1 MYDLLFRGALL
12 IDGEGGEPFAGDLA
26 VSGDVIAA
34 LGARLGGQARRAV
47 DAQGLALCPGFV
59 DIHGHSDYYLL
70 INPTAEAKVR
80 QGVTTDVGGN
90 CGYSA
95 APIAG
100 PEQAERVQAY
110 REQYDLDLPFN
121 TLDGHLR
128 RLEEAGISVNYAPL
142 VGHNTVRGSVM
153 GGSARPATAGEL
165 ARMEAMVA
173 QGMAEGAFGLS
184 TGLIYAPA
192 CFASREELTALC
204 RVAGGRGG
212 LLATHMRSEGEGL
225 LEAIEE
231 VIGAARDAG
240 LPLQISHLKTAG
252 EKNWGKLDGAFS
264 LIEGARARG
273 QDVTCD
279 RYPYTA
285 SNTHLS
291 ALLPDWAHDGSLED
305 RLARLRS
312 LEDRARIR
320 RDILASHPEPE
331 YWERI
336 LISRASAAENSGCEG
351 LTLSELGKKRGLPPA
366 EAMMDLLA
374 EDRLQTEI
382 LIFMMNGGNM
392 RRILQKPYVMV
403 GSDAGALT
411 HKPPLGVGRPHPR
424 NFGTFPA
431 VLGNLARDEGLL
443 PLAEAIRKMTSAP
456 ARRLGIP
463 DRGVLRAGLKA
474 DLVLFDPA
482 RVRDSTT
489 YEKPMAYPEGIG
501 MVLVNG
507 VPVVEGGAH
516 TGARPGRGLRRPALS
531 QADGPNGGPGR

>member
-1 MYDLLFRGALL
+1 MYDLVFRGALL

-26 VSGDVIAA
+26 VSGDSIAA
-34 LGARLGGQARRAV
+34 MGSRLGGQARRTIA
-47 DAQGLALCPGFV
+47 AQGLALCPGFV

-70 INPTAEAKVR
+70 INPAAEAKVR

-95 APIAG
+95 APVAG
-100 PEQAERVQAY
+100 PERAERVQTY
-110 REQYDLDLPFN
+110 REQYDLALPFD

-128 RLEEAGISVNYAPL
+128 RLEEAGISVNYAAL

-192 CFASREELTALC
+192 CFAGREELTALC
-204 RVAGGRGG
+204 RAAGRRGG

-252 EKNWGKLDGAFS
+252 EKNWGKLDAAFA
-264 LIEGARARG
+264 LIEGARDRG

-291 ALLPDWAHDGSLED
+291 ALLPDWAHDGSLEE

-312 LEDRARIR
+312 EESRARIR
-320 RDILASHPEPE
+320 AEVLAAHPEPG
-331 YWERI
+331 YWERV
-336 LISRASAAENSGCEG
+336 LISRAFTERNRGCEG
-351 LTLSELGKKRGLPPA
+351 LTLAGLGEKRGLPA
-366 EAMMDLLA
+366 ADAMLDLLA
-374 EDRLQTEI
+374 ENRLQVEI
-382 LIFMMNGGNM
+382 LIFMMSGENM
-392 RRILQKPYVMV
+392 RRILRKPYVMV

-411 HKPPLGVGRPHPR
+411 HEPPLGAGRPHPR

-443 PLAEAIRKMTSAP
+443 PLAEAVRKMTSAP
-456 ARRLGIP
+456 ACRLGIR
-463 DRGVLRAGLKA
+463 DRGILRAGMKA

-482 RVRDSTT
+482 RVRDATT
-489 YEKPMAYPEGIG
+489 YERPMAYPEGIG
-501 MVLVNG
+501 TVLVNG

-516 TGARPGRGLRRPALS
+516 TGARPGRGLRKPPS
-531 QADGPNGGPGR
+531 NGGPLR

>member
-1 MYDLLFRGALL
+1 MHDLLFRGALL
-12 IDGEGGEPFAGDLA
+12 YDGEGGEPYPGELA
-26 VSGDVIAA
+26 VFGDAIAA
-34 LGARLGGQARRAV
+34 AGPRVESPARRTI
-47 DAQGLALCPGFV
+47 DARGMALSPGFV

-95 APIAG
+95 APIGG
-100 PEQAERVQAY
+100 PEARERAGSY
-110 REQYDLDLPFN
+110 REQYGLELPFD

-128 RLEEAGISVNYAPL
+128 RMEETGISVNYAPL
-142 VGHNTVRGSVM
+142 VGHNTVRASVM

-192 CFASREELTALC
+192 CFADRGELTALC
-204 RVAGGRGG
+204 RVAGARGG
-212 LLATHMRSEGEGL
+212 LLATHMRSEGGGL

-252 EKNWGKLDGAFS
+252 EKNWGKLDAAFS
-264 LIEGARARG
+264 LIEEARARG
-273 QDVTCD
+273 QDVTSD

-291 ALLPDWAHDGSLED
+291 ALLPDWAHDGSLEE

-312 LEDRARIR
+312 PESRARIR
-320 RDILASHPEPE
+320 AEILAAHPEPE
-331 YWERI
+331 YWERV
-336 LISRASAAENSGCEG
+336 LISRAFTGKNAGCEG
-351 LTLSELGKKRGLPPA
+351 LTLAGLGLRRGLDPC

-374 EDRLQTEI
+374 EDRLQVEI
-382 LIFMMNGGNM
+382 LIFMMSGENM
-392 RRILQKPYVMV
+392 RRILRKPYVMV

-411 HKPPLGVGRPHPR
+411 HEPPLGAGRPHPR

-443 PLAEAIRKMTSAP
+443 PLAEAVRKMTSAP
-456 ARRLGIP
+456 ARRLGIR
-463 DRGVLRAGLKA
+463 DRGVLRAGFKA

-482 RVRDSTT
+482 RVRDRTT
-489 YEKPMAYPEGIG
+489 YETPMAYPEGIE

-516 TGARPGRGLRRPALS
+516 TGARPGRGLRKPAS
-531 QADGPNGGPGR
+531 NGGRTP